1 MPQTSKNLIIGSLD
15 SYSGKSTAVLGLA
28 HCLQQ
33 RRVDIAYGK
42 PLGTVPEDG
51 VALGE
56 GSVSLDPDVEFLVT
70 TLNLGR
76 DRVYAPLLTL
86 SDETIEQS
94 LVEETPPSYTAQ
106 LQETLAQSTVPL
118 VLLEGPGT
126 LDEGPLY
133 GLSLEQ
139 MAEATDAVVVLVIR
153 FHSLKTVERLVA
165 AKQRLGDRLIGV
177 ILNDVPSLHLPKVE
191 ARIKPF
197 LQRHG
202 VPVVGVIPHNEV
214 LKSVSVGELV
224 KRLGGEILCSK
235 ERMDLM
241 VETLYI
247 GAMNVN
253 SALEYFRQG
262 HNMAIVTGGDRTDL
276 QLAALETSTQCLVL
290 TGHIAPTPQI
300 LARAEEMEIPILTV
314 DLDTLSTVEIIEH
327 AFGEVR
333 LHDGIKREY
342 VFQLSH
348 DSFDLDLLLSLLDI
362 PQPSLV

>member
-1 MPQTSKNLIIGSLD
+1 MPQTSKNLILGSLD

-33 RRVDIAYGK
+33 RNIDIAYGK
-42 PLGTVPEDG
+42 PLGTFTDEDTVG
-51 VALGE
+51 TTGE
-56 GSVSLDPDVEFLVT
+56 ILDPDVDFLVN

-76 DRVYAPLLTL
+76 DRLYPTLLML
-86 SDETIEQS
+86 NDATIEQS
-94 LVEETPPSYTAQ
+94 LLETTLPSYTAQ
-106 LQETLAQSTVPL
+106 LQDTLAQSTVPL

-126 LDEGPLY
+126 LDEGHLY

-139 MAEATDAVVVLVIR
+139 MAEATDAAVVLVIR
-153 FHSLKTVERLVA
+153 FHSLRSVERLVA

-177 ILNDVPSLHLPKVE
+177 ILNDVSSLHLPKIE

-197 LQRHG
+197 LERQG
-202 VPVVGVIPHNEV
+202 LPILGVIPHNEV

-224 KRLGGEILCSK
+224 HRLDAEILCSK
-235 ERMDLM
+235 DRLDLM

-276 QLAALETSTQCLVL
+276 QLAALETSTQCLIL
-290 TGHIAPTPQI
+290 TGRVAPTPQI
-300 LARAEEMEIPILTV
+300 LARAEEMEIPILAV

-342 VFQLSH
+342 VFQLSSN
-348 DSFDLDLLLSLLDI
+348 SFDLDRLLSLLDI
-362 PQPSLV
+362 PLPSLV